1 MAFMM
6 TKSLIY
12 TFNVKIA
19 VQESLNLYLYN
30 NKLLFIRY
38 AKLLPIQ
45 RNLQ

>member
-1 MAFMM
+1 M

-12 TFNVKIA
+12 TFNVTID

-30 NKLLFIRY
+30 NKLLFIQY

-45 RNLQ
+45 RNLK

>member
-1 MAFMM
+1 MTFMM

-19 VQESLNLYLYN
+19 VQESLNLYLHN
-30 NKLLFIRY
+30 NKLLFIQD
-38 AKLLPIQ
+38 AQLLPIQ